1 LLSQNPEYYT
11 IWNYRRLVLQ
21 HVFAKEIDGPPIEDA
36 ESKPEPGLNSAQHEI
51 ATLIREDLAFL
62 LPLLKQF
69 PKCYWVWNHR
79 AWLLQ
84 QASRYLPVTSAKR
97 LWQHEMA
104 LVTKML
110 TYDSRNFHG
119 WTYRREVVKSIEDL
133 AAKEPEYMNHA
144 DQKKRPED
152 DMTESEFAYT
162 TKMINTNLSNFS
174 AWHNRL
180 QLIPKLLNERNAD
193 SAARK
198 KLLDD
203 EFELIITALY
213 TDPYDQSLWF
223 YHNYLMT
230 NLSPKTSSEL
240 RIVPDLTNQHRI
252 EYFDTQFDLL
262 KDMLED
268 TKDCKWI
275 YLALVTYTPEYLDI
289 DDVNKKVTTLELT
302 EWLDQLEKLDP
313 LRKGRWLDLRKSLS
327 L

>member
-1 LLSQNPEYYT
+1 
-11 IWNYRRLVLQ
+11 
-21 HVFAKEIDGPPIEDA
+21 
-36 ESKPEPGLNSAQHEI
+36 
-51 ATLIREDLAFL
+51 
-62 LPLLKQF
+62 
-69 PKCYWVWNHR
+69 
-79 AWLLQ
+79 
-84 QASRYLPVTSAKR
+84 
-97 LWQHEMA
+97 MA

-133 AAKEPEYMNHA
+133 AANEPAYMSHG

-162 TKMINTNLSNFS
+162 TKMIKTNLSNFS

-180 QLIPKLLNERNAD
+180 QLIPKLLNERDAD
-193 SAARK
+193 FAARK

-275 YLALVTYTPEYLDI
+275 YLALVTYTPDYLDI
-289 DDVNKKVTTLELT
+289 DAGNMKVTTPELT
-302 EWLDQLEKLDP
+302 EWLDHLEQLDP
-313 LRKGRWLDLRKSLS
+313 LRKGRWLDLRKSLN

>member
-1 LLSQNPEYYT
+1 
-11 IWNYRRLVLQ
+11 
-21 HVFAKEIDGPPIEDA
+21 
-36 ESKPEPGLNSAQHEI
+36 
-51 ATLIREDLAFL
+51 LIREDLAFL
-62 LPLLKQF
+62 LPLLKQY

-84 QASRYLPVTSAKR
+84 QASKYLPVKSAKL
-97 LWQHEMA
+97 LWQQEMA

-119 WTYRREVVKSIEDL
+119 WSYRREVVKSIQDLSAEELEDN
-133 AAKEPEYMNHA
+133 KSQD
-144 DQKKRPED
+144 DQEKKQEES
-152 DMTESEFAYT
+152 MTESEFAYT
-162 TKMINTNLSNFS
+162 TKMIKTNLSNFS

-180 QLIPKLLNERNAD
+180 QLIPKLLNERGAD

-203 EFELIITALY
+203 DFEMLITAIY

-252 EYFDTQFDLL
+252 EYYDTQFDLL

-275 YLALVTYTPEYLDI
+275 YLALVTYTPEYLEI
-289 DDVNKKVTTLELT
+289 DAGNKKVTTLELT
-302 EWLDQLEKLDP
+302 EWLDQLEQLDP
-313 LRKGRWLDLRKSLS
+313 LRKGRWLDLRKSLN